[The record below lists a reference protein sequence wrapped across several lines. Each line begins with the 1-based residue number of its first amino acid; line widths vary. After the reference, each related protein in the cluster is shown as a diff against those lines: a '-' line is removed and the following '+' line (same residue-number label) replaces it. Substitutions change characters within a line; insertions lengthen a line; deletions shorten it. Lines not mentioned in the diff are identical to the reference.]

1 MDAEMQAKI
10 DEMVRRIVAA
20 VNPDKIILFGSHAR
34 GDAGPDSDVDLL
46 IVAPTEVGFFERAL
60 PVYKALRGMGIP
72 KDIIWATPDEV
83 EDWSR
88 VKSYVLT
95 TAVREGKVLYEGRPE
110 PRRRV
115 AATGS

>member
-46 IVAPTEVGFFERAL
+46 IIAPTNQPRGHRL
-60 PVYKALRGMGIP
+60 GPVYRALRGLT
-72 KDIIWATPDEV
+72 TPRDLLWWTPQEV
-83 EDWSR
+83 EKWR
-88 VKSYVLT
+88 GAPGPAW
-95 TAVREGKVLYEGRPE
+95 TAVRSGQMN
-110 PRRRV
+110 
-115 AATGS
+115 S